1 MQQKVFNIKKI
12 LQEKDVQNQTY
23 LSIHT
28 ILENQVSNL
37 TNSII
42 NQQNNELELHS
53 FSSRKSMQELL
64 QRANL

>member
-42 NQQNNELELHS
+42 NQQNNELE
-53 FSSRKSMQELL
+53 
-64 QRANL
+64 